1 MEDDGMDRIPTGR
14 IIRMDTGSDRWGM
27 VVYMV
32 VNQPIV
38 CGTCEYVVFDWR
50 ESDGDVVCPYCGHL
64 ITDRY
69 HYPCPKCGED
79 DYHTLRIV
87 TNNNWHYDS
96 YTGQITEYNDKRGKV
111 MSYCGKALMRDIM
124 SGRMTLLGPEESQDV
139 KRRIIWTGSDDY
151 DPSKPM
157 PQSIIDQFPDS
168 DQE

>member
-1 MEDDGMDRIPTGR
+1 MDRIPTGR

-32 VNQPIV
+32 VNPPIV
-38 CGTCEYVVFDWR
+38 CETCDSVIFDWR
-50 ESDGDVVCPYCGHL
+50 AIDGQVICPACNHL
-64 ITDRY
+64 ILDRLQ
-69 HYPCPKCGED
+69 YPCPKCGGY

-96 YTGQITEYNDKRGKV
+96 TTGQVTEYNDQRDRII
-111 MSYCGKALMRDIM
+111 SICGKSLMDDIGH
-124 SGRMTLLGPEESQDV
+124 GRMTLLGPKDSQDV

-151 DPSKPM
+151 DPTKPM

-168 DQE
+168 AQE